1 MEVTVGNIQPLVGSL
16 CGGITEKQWKLLTSG
31 FPDGATKIQL
41 AELVL
46 EIISLV
52 TKTCLSVIRQ
62 SKKSK
67 KDFLSSLEDKLLH
80 SLSEALGVGVVDNFS
95 LKRLSSLIQAEVAV
109 NVDSS
114 VSTCLNVVS
123 PSALNTMVSH
133 TSEVFRKF
141 AATLRS
147 LFPPRPRPQREHSTP
162 AENTQDL
169 EEDQEESGTDDASQT
184 SQWSEGTDS
193 LLSDDSVMKK
203 TSEALQGQMRRELK
217 ELVLP
222 LLDSNSDYE
231 ELKTEA
237 SEELQSLAD
246 VIASLICVSRRKKCP
261 LNEVRCQIEQFFAKC
276 FSRAWICRLLEQIK
290 RKHLQHAQA
299 ANIQTVRFIFD
310 GATSWIKTGRK
321 QSLGKKEA
329 LTLTKELSNSI
340 YRLLLPHDLPEGI
353 RRRRPRRNSPV
364 PESHAEMF
372 ADIQSKAW
380 IFVVLRNWWIRC
392 QLKTVSQRVRLPVM
406 GTVPQPSALED
417 PQLQVEMTR
426 FSVEF
431 LAQKIVFHV
440 YLDLMN
446 LPNNKHDIT
455 DRLLENVWAEV
466 KGEDLHHNKNTFK
479 NLNKTVHRILCR
491 RLGGPEKVLLLMQ
504 SRDPVVE
511 ECIIFIV
518 KERLTAPPGRP
529 AAVCSVFSWLCS
541 VFCRCYDR

>member
-1 MEVTVGNIQPLVGSL
+1 MEVTVGNIQPLVGSF
-16 CGGITEKQWKLLTSG
+16 CGGVTEKQWRLLTSG

-52 TKTCLSVIRQ
+52 TKTCLAVIRQ
-62 SKKSK
+62 SQKSK
-67 KDFLSSLEDKLLH
+67 KDFVSGLEDKLLH
-80 SLSEALGVGVVDNFS
+80 SLSEALGISVVDDFS
-95 LKRLSSLIQAEVAV
+95 LKRLSSLIQTEVAR

-147 LFPPRPRPQREHSTP
+147 LFSSRPRPQREHSTP

-169 EEDQEESGTDDASQT
+169 EEDQEESGTEDASQT

-193 LLSDDSVMKK
+193 LLSDDSVVKK
-203 TSEALQGQMRRELK
+203 SSEVLQEQMRRELK
-217 ELVLP
+217 DLVLP

-231 ELKTEA
+231 ELKSEA
-237 SEELQSLAD
+237 SKELQSLAD
-246 VIASLICVSRRKKCP
+246 VIASLICISRRKKCP
-261 LNEVRCQIEQFFAKC
+261 LNEVRRQIEQFFAKC

-290 RKHLQHAQA
+290 RKHLRHSQTAGIETVSFIFEGA
-299 ANIQTVRFIFD
+299 ASWIQTGEKR
-310 GATSWIKTGRK
+310 
-321 QSLGKKEA
+321 SLGKKEA

-340 YRLLLPHDLPEGI
+340 YRLLLPHDVHEGI

-380 IFVVLRNWWIRC
+380 IFVVLRNWWIQC
-392 QLKTVSQRVRLPVM
+392 QLQTVSQSVRLPVM

-417 PQLQVEMTR
+417 PQLQMEMKR

-479 NLNKTVHRILCR
+479 NLNKTVHRILCK

-529 AAVCSVFSWLCS
+529 AAVCGAFSRWCS
-541 VFCRCYDR
+541 VFCRCYHR